1 MGVTGHQPVEATSTP
16 PPALVRN
23 VIVTGAAQGIGLG
36 IARVLAQ
43 AGFAVA
49 VTDIQ
54 AELAESEAAMLRAAG
69 HKAIGIGLDVAS
81 DASWK
86 AAVTAA
92 EASLGPIDA
101 LVNNAGISPRGT
113 AETTDEALWERCLG
127 INLKGSWLGIRAV
140 LPGMRARRFG
150 RIVNIGST
158 RASRPLRGLF
168 AYGVSKAGL
177 LGLTQQVAVEYVN
190 HGIMTNMV
198 APGWVDTPGER
209 LLQRRHGREDFPDG
223 LKNLITPEDVGR
235 AVRYLLEP
243 GGDRVNGLIL
253 YLDSGLHVA
262 DDAGMIYLPEAE
274 HNRYEQRL

>member
-1 MGVTGHQPVEATSTP
+1 MGVTGQPAEPSPASS
-16 PPALVRN
+16 PALVRT

-36 IARVLAQ
+36 IAQVLAE

-49 VTDIQ
+49 LADIHTDQ
-54 AELAESEAAMLRAAG
+54 AEAEAAKLRAAG
-69 HKAIGIGLDVAS
+69 HKAIGIALDVSA

-86 AAVTAA
+86 AALAAA
-92 EASLGPIDA
+92 EAAFGPIDA

-140 LPGMRARRFG
+140 LPGMRARKFG

-177 LGLTQQVAVEYVN
+177 LGLTQQVAVEYVSD
-190 HGIMTNMV
+190 GIMTNMV

-209 LLQRRHGREDFPDG
+209 LLQQKHGREDFPAG
-223 LKNLITPEDVGR
+223 LKNLITVEDVGR

-253 YLDSGLHVA
+253 YLDAGLHVA

-274 HNRYEQRL
+274 HNRYEHRL

>member
-1 MGVTGHQPVEATSTP
+1 MGVSGPSP
-16 PPALVRN
+16 DSPPAPSPANVRT

-36 IARVLAQ
+36 IAQVLTE

-49 VTDIQ
+49 LADIHADQ
-54 AELAESEAAMLRAAG
+54 AEAEAAKLRESG
-69 HKAIGIGLDVAS
+69 HKAIGIALDVSA

-86 AAVTAA
+86 SALAAA
-92 EASLGPIDA
+92 EAAFGPVDA

-140 LPGMRARRFG
+140 LPGMRARKFG

-177 LGLTQQVAVEYVN
+177 LGLTQQVAVEYVSD
-190 HGIMTNMV
+190 GIMTNMV

-209 LLQRRHGREDFPDG
+209 LLQQKHGREDFPAG
-223 LKNLITPEDVGR
+223 LKNLITVEDVGR

-253 YLDSGLHVA
+253 YLDAGLHVA

>member
-1 MGVTGHQPVEATSTP
+1 MGVTGQPAETSSTP
-16 PPALVRN
+16 PTAKVRS

-36 IARVLAQ
+36 IARVLAE

-49 VTDIQ
+49 LADIQ
-54 AELAESEAAMLRAAG
+54 GDLAEAEAAKLSGAG
-69 HKAIGIGLDVAS
+69 HKAIGIGLDVSA

-86 AAVTAA
+86 AALAAA
-92 EASLGPIDA
+92 EAAFGPVDA

-113 AETTDEALWERCLG
+113 AEMTDEALWERCLG

-140 LPGMRARRFG
+140 LPGMRARKFG

-177 LGLTQQVAVEYVN
+177 LGMTQQVAVEYVN
-190 HGIMTNMV
+190 DGIMTNMV

-209 LLQRRHGREDFPDG
+209 LLQQKHGREDFPAG
-223 LKNLITPEDVGR
+223 LQNLITVEDVGR

-253 YLDSGLHVA
+253 YLDAGLHVA